1 MSADVVDT
9 ATRLYALPLDTFV
22 EARNAAAAAARSD
35 GDKHLAA
42 SLKALSKPSSSAWL
56 VNVLVA
62 RRRAQVE
69 EILELGASLRQ
80 AQAGMD
86 RARLNALGQQRQRLI
101 AAVARE
107 SLDAASETGHS
118 AGAAALPGVE
128 QTLRAALA
136 DPAAAAAVLTG
147 RLVRTLEA
155 SGWETVDLEGAV
167 GGPFTP
173 PGGDDARAGS
183 QEDAGGPPDLA
194 DPRSATRAARRLRR
208 AEAALDAARA
218 SREAAETE
226 AEEARRVAAR
236 TAEQRERVAASI
248 GDLEEHLERLRSELM
263 ELEKEHAEV
272 RRRADEAEAELVE
285 ALADEDA
292 ARTDLERPSD

>member
-1 MSADVVDT
+1 MNADFTET

-35 GDKHLAA
+35 GDKYLAA

-62 RRRAQVE
+62 RRRARVE

-86 RARLNALGQQRQRLI
+86 RAQLNALGQQRQRLI
-101 AAVARE
+101 AAVAQE
-107 SLDAASETGHS
+107 SLEAASETGHT

-147 RLVRTLEA
+147 RLVRALEA
-155 SGWETVDLEGAV
+155 SGWEAVDLEGAV

-183 QEDAGGPPDLA
+183 EEASSDPA

-226 AEEARRVAAR
+226 AEETRRLAAR
-236 TAEQRERVAASI
+236 TAEQREQVAASI
-248 GDLEEHLERLRSELM
+248 GDLEEHLERLRSELV
-263 ELEKEHAEV
+263 ELGKEHAEV

-285 ALADEDA
+285 ARADEDA
-292 ARTDLERPSD
+292 ARADLEQPAD

>member
-1 MSADVVDT
+1 MDAELVET
-9 ATRLYALPLDTFV
+9 ATRLYSLPLDGFIA
-22 EARNAAAAAARSD
+22 ARNAAAATARND
-35 GDKHLAA
+35 GEKQLAA
-42 SLKALSKPSSSAWL
+42 SLKALVKPSSSAWL
-56 VNVLVA
+56 VNVLVD
-62 RRRAQVE
+62 RRREHVEQV
-69 EILELGASLRQ
+69 IELGASLKE

-86 RARLNALGQQRQRLI
+86 RAQLHALGQQRQRLL

-107 SLDAASETGHS
+107 SLDAASETGHT

-173 PGGDDARAGS
+173 SGPAAAPTGSEGDARH
-183 QEDAGGPPDLA
+183 PA
-194 DPRSATRAARRLRR
+194 DPRSATRAARLMKR

-218 SREAAETE
+218 SRKVAETE
-226 AEEARRVAAR
+226 AEEARQLAAR
-236 TAEQRERVAASI
+236 TTEQRERVTASI
-248 GDLEEHLERLRSELM
+248 SDLEQHLERLRSELV
-263 ELEKEHAEV
+263 ELEKKHTELLQ
-272 RRRADEAEAELVE
+272 RADEAAAELVE
-285 ALADEDA
+285 ARADEDA
-292 ARTDLERPSD
+292 ARADVEHLAG